1 MNFTTVTLSDW
12 SELCFTTGK
21 NEGTEIE
28 RKCDKTQ
35 LGFDK
40 DRLCQTNLIS
50 FVEEIIAFLDKGNRS
65 NLDLI
70 YLEARKTFD
79 A

>member
-1 MNFTTVTLSDW
+1 MTLSGW
-12 SELCFTTGK
+12 SELYFTARK
-21 NEGTEIE
+21 NEGAAIQ

-35 LGFDK
+35 PGFDK

-50 FVEEIIAFLDKGNRS
+50 FIEEIIAFLDKGNRS

-70 YLEARKTFD
+70 YLEARKTFG